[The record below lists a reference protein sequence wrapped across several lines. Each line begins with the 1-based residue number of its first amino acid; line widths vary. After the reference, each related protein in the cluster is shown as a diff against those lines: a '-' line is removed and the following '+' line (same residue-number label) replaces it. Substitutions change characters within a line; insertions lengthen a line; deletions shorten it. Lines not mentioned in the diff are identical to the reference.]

1 VGRDAD
7 PYSPP
12 KTSPRMVV
20 NASTNQSTSRNRKG
34 RLRSVAAVSFFVVDR
49 NAAKAVPLLRGSRG
63 RYGAPPPP
71 AAVAGEGAGPP
82 RCVDARA
89 RNENVRATIATIA
102 IAAASHTMRF

>member
-1 VGRDAD
+1 MTMISPMIAIGCCSVDAMSDVVGRDAD

-49 NAAKAVPLLRGSRG
+49 NAANAVPLLRGSRG

-82 RCVDARA
+82 
-89 RNENVRATIATIA
+89 
-102 IAAASHTMRF
+102 